1 MFDDPRF
8 REPGWVLLP
17 LRAFLGVTFVYAGL
31 YKLADPHYLDAASPL
46 SVHSQMAAAAKISP
60 IGGIVSVT
68 ASHAT
73 LFGLLIAFGELAVG
87 LGALLGLWTRLAAA
101 GGMALALSFF
111 LTASWGTTPYFLGP
125 DIYVFFAWTAVLLG
139 GDGGV
144 FSLQTALRR
153 AVRREMRL
161 PAVATR
167 RESPETVTQVERR
180 TLIRTGAVAGVV
192 GGITLLVGGATAWVR
207 QGSADDTA
215 TALGTTP
222 TAATPSAT
230 ASASARSATSST
242 TASPAAAAGPPSSP
256 APGVVIM
263 AASAV
268 PVGSAQPFTDP
279 QTGGPAYLLQ
289 PKAGVFRAYSAV
301 CTHQG
306 CTVSADS
313 SGFTCPCHGA
323 VYDSS
328 GNVLS
333 GPAPAPLQPINVV
346 VVNGQV
352 RRV

>member
-17 LRAFLGVTFVYAGL
+17 LRAFLGVTFVYAGI
-31 YKLADPHYLDAASPL
+31 YKLADPHYLDAASRL
-46 SVHSQMAAAAKISP
+46 SVHAQMAAAAKVSP
-60 IGGIVSVT
+60 IGGLVSFT
-68 ASHAT
+68 AGHAT
-73 LFGLLIAFGELAVG
+73 FFGLLIAFGELAAG

-101 GGMALALSFF
+101 GGMALSLSFF

-125 DIYVFFAWTAVLLG
+125 DIGVFFAWSAVLLA

-144 FSLQTALRR
+144 FSLQSALQR

-161 PAVATR
+161 PAVPTK
-167 RESPETVTQVERR
+167 RESPETAAEVDRR
-180 TLIRTGAVAGVV
+180 TLIRSGAVAGVV
-192 GGITLLVGGATAWVR
+192 GGVTVLVGGATAWVR

-215 TALGTTP
+215 SSLATTP
-222 TAATPSAT
+222 VAATPSTAPSSSPSAAAT
-230 ASASARSATSST
+230 AS
-242 TASPAAAAGPPSSP
+242 GPPSTAAPSA
-256 APGVVIM
+256 APGVAIM
-263 AASAV
+263 PASAV

-279 QTGGPAYLLQ
+279 QTGNPAYLLQ
-289 PKAGVFRAYSAV
+289 PKAGVFRAYSAI

-323 VYDSS
+323 VYDAS
-328 GNVLS
+328 GNVVS

-346 VVNGQV
+346 VVAGQV

>member
-60 IGGIVSVT
+60 IGGIVSV
-68 ASHAT
+68 AAAHAT

-180 TLIRTGAVAGVV
+180 TLIRTGAVGHALDHRLTDGHRRAAVVPGARGGDHAGVRRP
-192 GGITLLVGGATAWVR
+192 GGQRPAVHR
-207 QGSADDTA
+207 PADRRTR
-215 TALGTTP
+215 L
-222 TAATPSAT
+222 
-230 ASASARSATSST
+230 
-242 TASPAAAAGPPSSP
+242 PAAAQGGGVPCVQRGLHPPGVHGQRGLLRLHLPLPRGGVRQLRKRHQRAGAGPAAAHQRRRGRRPGPPGLTLTLP
-256 APGVVIM
+256 A
-263 AASAV
+263 A
-268 PVGSAQPFTDP
+268 
-279 QTGGPAYLLQ
+279 
-289 PKAGVFRAYSAV
+289 
-301 CTHQG
+301 
-306 CTVSADS
+306 
-313 SGFTCPCHGA
+313 
-323 VYDSS
+323 
-328 GNVLS
+328 
-333 GPAPAPLQPINVV
+333 
-346 VVNGQV
+346 
-352 RRV
+352 